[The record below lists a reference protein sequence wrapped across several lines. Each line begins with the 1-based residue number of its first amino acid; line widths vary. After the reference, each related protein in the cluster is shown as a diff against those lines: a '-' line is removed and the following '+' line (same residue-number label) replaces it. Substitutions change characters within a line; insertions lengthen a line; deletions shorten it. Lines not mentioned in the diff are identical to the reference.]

1 MDWTNELSDIEDGQK
16 TPPSTKY
23 STLRHN
29 LTNKITKENL
39 IIEIERKV
47 AGQNLGF
54 QIATRVIENSEIVLV
69 KQINSEP
76 ALSANL
82 MVNDIILAV
91 NFFN

>member
-1 MDWTNELSDIEDGQK
+1 MSDIEDGQK

-23 STLRHN
+23 STLKHN
-29 LTNKITKENL
+29 LIKKTTKENL
-39 IIEIERKV
+39 IVEIERKV

-54 QIATRVIENSEIVLV
+54 QIATRAIENSEIILI
-69 KQINSEP
+69 KQINAEP